1 MKSVFRYASSLL
13 LAVALAACAA
23 TTTTAVPP
31 GTTAVTTTT
40 TTAVP
45 AGTTNAQ
52 AEQIVFTAKST
63 YRGVLIAAVAY
74 KNLHACGAG
83 VAQPCSDPAI
93 VAQLQK
99 ADTVAAGALDAAEAI
114 VRTPSAGTTA
124 RDMAIQTANS
134 ALAAL
139 SALVTSVG
147 VH

>member
-31 GTTAVTTTT
+31 GTTAVT

>member
-31 GTTAVTTTT
+31 GTTAVT

-114 VRTPSAGTTA
+114 VRTPSVGTTA

>member
-1 MKSVFRYASSLL
+1 VRYFLHLILVFELVACGST
-13 LAVALAACAA
+13 AALAPPV
-23 TTTTAVPP
+23 AVG
-31 GTTAVTTTT
+31 GTV
-40 TTAVP
+40 TAVP

-63 YRGVLIAAVAY
+63 YRGVLTLAVAY
-74 KNLHACGAG
+74 KNLRPCGAG

-114 VRTPSAGTTA
+114 VRVPTVGTTA

-139 SALVTSVG
+139 SALVTSIG